1 MIKGIASLLLFI
13 GICLSQVTT
22 IAVFDFENNG
32 LEAHQVR
39 QITSRLESELVKIEG
54 LKVVERN
61 KIDELLK
68 EQKLQMSGFIEEDY
82 LIDVGKM
89 LGAKQVVL
97 GSIGRITDDY
107 YTITAKLVDVE
118 TSEMI
123 QSADYDAEN
132 GLIQLLK
139 DGLKIIASQLVIENQ
154 STATLKDMNHAKTAI
169 DSKKYIITINKI
181 YLDGDAFKS
190 EPGDFFGMPVRIYLF
205 QDDKKI
211 WEVALGRG
219 KGLIKV
225 GKTKILMFNPFTSYE
240 ILITEDIFLSKE
252 TVGVNNTGFKA
263 YWIKSKEGEWPF
275 VKNKILFGNNSYIE
289 LSQMVYDD

>member
-1 MIKGIASLLLFI
+1 MIKRIASLLLFI
-13 GICLSQVTT
+13 GICLSQITT

-68 EQKLQMSGFIEEDY
+68 EQRLQMSGFIEENY

-154 STATLKDMNHAKTAI
+154 STATLKAVNNAKTAI
-169 DSKKYIITINKI
+169 DSEKYLITINKI
-181 YLDGDAFKS
+181 YLDGDAFKYK
-190 EPGDFFGMPVRIYLF
+190 PGDFFGMPVRIYLF
-205 QDDKKI
+205 QDDKNI
-211 WEVALGRG
+211 WEIALGRG

-225 GKTKILMFNPFTSYE
+225 GKTKILMFNPSTSYE
-240 ILITEDIFLSKE
+240 LLITEDIFLNKE

>member
-68 EQKLQMSGFIEEDY
+68 EQRLQMSGFIEEGY

-154 STATLKDMNHAKTAI
+154 STVTLKDVNHAKTSI

-190 EPGDFFGMPVRIYLF
+190 ETGDFFGMPVRIYLF

-225 GKTKILMFNPFTSYE
+225 GKTKILIFNPFTSYE

>member
-1 MIKGIASLLLFI
+1 MIKRITSLLLFV
-13 GICLSQVTT
+13 GICFSQATI

-32 LEAHQVR
+32 LETHQVR

-68 EQKLQMSGFIEEDY
+68 EQKLQMSGFVEEEY

-107 YTITAKLVDVE
+107 YTITAKLVDVKS
-118 TSEMI
+118 SEMI

-139 DGLKIIASQLVIENQ
+139 DGLKIIASQLVIENPA
-154 STATLKDMNHAKTAI
+154 TATFKTMNNLKTTL
-169 DSKKYIITINKI
+169 DSKKYIIAINKI

-190 EPGDFFGMPVRIYLF
+190 KAGDFFGMPVRIYLF
-205 QDDKKI
+205 QDGEKI

-225 GKTKILMFNPFTSYE
+225 GKTKIIKFNPLTSYE
-240 ILITEDIFLSKE
+240 LLITEDVFISKE
-252 TVGVNNTGFKA
+252 TVGVDSTGFKA
-263 YWIKSKEGEWPF
+263 YWIKSKDGDWPF
-275 VKNKILFGNNSYIE
+275 VKNKISFGNNSYIE
-289 LSQMVYDD
+289 LSQMAYDD

>member
-1 MIKGIASLLLFI
+1 MINHIKLLLFI
-13 GICLSQVTT
+13 GLAWGQEIT

-32 LEAHQVR
+32 LEPYEVR
-39 QITSRLESELVKIEG
+39 QLSTRLESELVKVG
-54 LKVVERN
+54 KYNVVERS
-61 KIDELLK
+61 KIDEILK
-68 EQKLQMSGFIEEDY
+68 EQKLQMSGFVEEEY

-107 YTITAKLVDVE
+107 YTITAKLVDVKS
-118 TSEMI
+118 SEMI

-139 DGLKIIASQLVIENQ
+139 DGLKIIASQLVIENP
-154 STATLKDMNHAKTAI
+154 STATFKTMNNFKTTL
-169 DSKKYIITINKI
+169 DSKKYIIAINKI

-190 EPGDFFGMPVRIYLF
+190 KAGDFFGMPVRIYLF
-205 QDDKKI
+205 QDGEKI

-225 GKTKILMFNPFTSYE
+225 GKTKIIKFNPLTSYE
-240 ILITEDIFLSKE
+240 LLITEDVFISKE
-252 TVGVNNTGFKA
+252 TVGVDSTGFKA
-263 YWIKSKEGEWPF
+263 YWIKSKDGDWPF
-275 VKNKILFGNNSYIE
+275 VKNKISFGNNSYIE
-289 LSQMVYDD
+289 LSQMAYDD

>member
-68 EQKLQMSGFIEEDY
+68 EQRLQMSGFIEEGY

-154 STATLKDMNHAKTAI
+154 STVTLKDVNHAKTAI

-190 EPGDFFGMPVRIYLF
+190 ETGDFFGMPVRIYLF

-225 GKTKILMFNPFTSYE
+225 GKTKILIFNPFTSYE

-263 YWIKSKEGEWPF
+263 YWIKSKKGEWPF

>member
-32 LEAHQVR
+32 LETHQVR

-68 EQKLQMSGFIEEDY
+68 EQRLQMSGFIKEGY

-97 GSIGRITDDY
+97 GSIGRITDNY

-154 STATLKDMNHAKTAI
+154 STATLKDVNHAKTAI

-205 QDDKKI
+205 QDDKKS
-211 WEVALGRG
+211 GR
-219 KGLIKV
+219 L
-225 GKTKILMFNPFTSYE
+225 L
-240 ILITEDIFLSKE
+240 
-252 TVGVNNTGFKA
+252 
-263 YWIKSKEGEWPF
+263 
-275 VKNKILFGNNSYIE
+275 
-289 LSQMVYDD
+289 